1 MNAFVALPFGVVTI
15 TSTEPTV
22 PAGAL
27 QVMLV
32 FEVTE
37 TLVAF
42 TPPKV
47 TDVTPETKPVPV
59 IVTLVPPPNGP
70 KLGEISVIIVGGVI

>member
-1 MNAFVALPFGVVTI
+1 MNAFVALPPGVVT
-15 TSTEPTV
+15 TTLAGPTV

-32 FEVTE
+32 VEVTE

-59 IVTLVPPPNGP
+59 IVTLVPPNGP
-70 KLGEISVIIVGGVI
+70 ESGETEEIVRGET